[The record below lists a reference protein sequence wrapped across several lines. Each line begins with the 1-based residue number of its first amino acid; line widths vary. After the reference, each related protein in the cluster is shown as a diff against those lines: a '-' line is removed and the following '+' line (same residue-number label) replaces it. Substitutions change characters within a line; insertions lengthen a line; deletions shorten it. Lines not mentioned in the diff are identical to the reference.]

1 MKNKKILLFLLV
13 TVLAGMMCLNGCGI
27 SREPE
32 NLQSEEEILQEDV
45 SEEDEIQE
53 NPEDEDGM
61 NTHLTGNGQGT
72 FSTTDLQGNIVT
84 QAMFSESELT
94 VLNVWATYCGPC
106 IQEMPYLGELSA
118 EYDSTQV
125 QIIGVPM
132 DVYNEEY
139 LAYANQLITETGA
152 DYTHLLLSQELYDWG
167 LYDIQYVPTTF
178 FVNKEGEV
186 VNSVVGS
193 FSKEDWKKM
202 IDEQLASM

>member
-1 MKNKKILLFLLV
+1 MKKRILLLFLVGVLV
-13 TVLAGMMCLNGCGI
+13 GMMCLNGCGI
-27 SREPE
+27 SQEPE
-32 NLQSEEEILQEDV
+32 NLQSEEEVLPERS
-45 SEEDEIQE
+45 SEEDAIQE
-53 NPEDEDGM
+53 NSEDADSM
-61 NTHLTGNGQGT
+61 NTDLDGSGQGT

-84 QAMFSESELT
+84 QAVFSESELT

-106 IQEMPYLGELSA
+106 IREMPYLGELSA

-139 LAYANQLITETGA
+139 LAYANQLISETGA